1 MAKICVSQNQALEE
15 RLSNMHEQM
24 AGVTSRL
31 DQTERDLDLER
42 ATREEIIK
50 KEDAKGSR
58 ISELRDE
65 LTRPLWDTFHL
76 WCLNEILNYDQNSQ
90 MYKALNYVIRH

>member
-1 MAKICVSQNQALEE
+1 MPGMLLFQEIYAV
-15 RLSNMHEQM
+15 
-24 AGVTSRL
+24 
-31 DQTERDLDLER
+31 
-42 ATREEIIK
+42 EEIIK

-65 LTRPLWDTFHL
+65 LVRPLWKTFHL

-90 MYKALNYVIRH
+90 MYKALNYVIRG